1 VKISVAL
8 PRFKSKTEHVVNDV
22 FNLTQVKQ
30 NIRKAMKRV
39 AGIFLIA
46 LLGGAVSLGLYKT
59 FEKKQLYNHSRPE
72 GIPIRQVSYN
82 QSEAFN
88 QPDFE
93 AAASIS
99 VHAVVHIK
107 SEFQKKSMVYD
118 DFFEF
123 FNFGGRTQPREYTTP
138 YSAMGSGVIVSPDG
152 YIVTNN
158 HVVQEA
164 TNVTV
169 TLNDKREYKASVV
182 GTDPSTDLALIKIDE
197 QSLPFLTYGNSD
209 EVKIGEWVLA
219 VGNPFNLT
227 STVTA
232 GIVSAKAR
240 NINILG
246 SQGAIESFIQTDA
259 AINPGNSGGA
269 LVNTRG
275 ELIGINAAIASGT
288 GYYTGYSFAIP
299 VNIVKK
305 VVGDFTKFGKIQRAY
320 IGVYYREI
328 DDQFAKEKG
337 FTDLRGI
344 YVDDVVE
351 GGPSAI
357 AGLKSGDVII
367 RIDNIPVNGKA
378 ELMELIGQKNPGDKI
393 TILIN
398 RDGKEYELP
407 LTLQSEESKIIAEN
421 ENKAVVQGATFEAL
435 SSKEKEMLNID
446 YGFKILSLVNGKLKS
461 AGISAGF
468 ILLSVDRKPVRSIQD
483 LKQML
488 TNREGGVLIEGLYP
502 NGLRAY
508 YGIGL

>member
-1 VKISVAL
+1 
-8 PRFKSKTEHVVNDV
+8 
-22 FNLTQVKQ
+22 
-30 NIRKAMKRV
+30 MKRI
-39 AGIFLIA
+39 AGIFMIA
-46 LLGGAVSLGLYKT
+46 LIGGGVALGLYKV
-59 FEKKQLYNHSRPE
+59 FEKKQHYFESRPQ
-72 GIPIRQVSYN
+72 GIPVKQVSFN
-82 QSEAFN
+82 AGAAFN

-93 AAASIS
+93 AAAQLS

-107 SEFQKKSMVYD
+107 SEFQKKSLVYD

-123 FNFGGRTQPREYTTP
+123 FNFGGRPQPREYSTP
-138 YSAMGSGVIVSPDG
+138 YSAMGSGVIVSQDG

-164 TNVTV
+164 TDIMV
-169 TLNDKREYKASVV
+169 TLNDKREFNATII
-182 GTDPSTDLALIKIDE
+182 GTDPSTDLALIKID
-197 QSLPFLTYGNSD
+197 QDGLPFLTYGNSD

-259 AINPGNSGGA
+259 AVNSGNSGGA

-299 VNIVKK
+299 VNLVKK
-305 VVGDFTKFGKIQRAY
+305 VVGDFMKFGKIQRAY
-320 IGVYYREI
+320 LGVYYREI
-328 DDQFAKEKG
+328 DDQFAKEKK
-337 FTDLRGI
+337 FSDLRGI

-351 GGPSAI
+351 GGPAQT
-357 AGLKSGDVII
+357 AGMLSGDVII
-367 RIDNIPVNGKA
+367 RIDNMPVNGKA
-378 ELMELIGQKNPGDKI
+378 ELMELIGQKNPGDKANVVV
-393 TILIN
+393 N
-398 RDGKEYELP
+398 RDGKEIE
-407 LTLQSEESKIIAEN
+407 LTLIMQSEDSRLASEKGDKVII
-421 ENKAVVQGATFEAL
+421 QGATFEPL
-435 SSKEKEMLNID
+435 TTNEKSRLNVD
-446 YGFKILSLVNGKLKS
+446 YGFKITSLANGKLKS

-468 ILLSVDRKPVRSIQD
+468 IVLSVDRKPLRTTRD
-483 LKQML
+483 LKESL
-488 TNREGGVLIEGLYP
+488 TNRQGGVLIEGLYP

>member
-1 VKISVAL
+1 
-8 PRFKSKTEHVVNDV
+8 
-22 FNLTQVKQ
+22 
-30 NIRKAMKRV
+30 MKRI

-46 LLGGAVSLGLYKT
+46 LLGGAVSLGLYT
-59 FEKKQLYNHSRPE
+59 AFEKKQHFFSSRPE

-82 QSEAFN
+82 PSAAFDA
-88 QPDFE
+88 PDFE
-93 AAASIS
+93 AAAAIS

-107 SEFQKKSMVYD
+107 SEFQKKSLVYD

-123 FNFGGRTQPREYTTP
+123 FNFGGRPQPREYSTP
-138 YSAMGSGVIVSPDG
+138 YSAMGSGVIVAQDG

-164 TNVTV
+164 TDVTV
-169 TLNDKREYKASVV
+169 TLNDKRVYKAAIVA
-182 GTDPSTDLALIKIDE
+182 TDPSTDLALIKIEE
-197 QSLPFLTYGNSD
+197 QALPFLTYGNSD
-209 EVKIGEWVLA
+209 DVKIGEWVLA

-259 AINPGNSGGA
+259 AVNSGNSGGA

-305 VVGDFTKFGKIQRAY
+305 VVGDFMKFGKIQRAY
-320 IGVYYREI
+320 LGVYYREI

-344 YVDDVVE
+344 YIDDVVE
-351 GGPSAI
+351 GGPA
-357 AGLKSGDVII
+357 ALGGVKSGDVII
-367 RIDNIPVNGKA
+367 RIDNNPVNGKA
-378 ELMELIGQKNPGDKI
+378 ELMEMIGQKNPGDKVTVI
-393 TILIN
+393 VH
-398 RDGKEYELP
+398 REGKEYELA
-407 LTLQSEESKIIAEN
+407 LTMQSEDSKTVAEKERKVII
-421 ENKAVVQGATFEAL
+421 QGATFEAL
-435 SSKEKEMLNID
+435 SANEKAKLNVD
-446 YGFKILSLVNGKLKS
+446 YGFKITSLANGKLRN

-468 ILLSVDRKPVRSIQD
+468 ILLSVDRKPLRTTQD
-483 LKQML
+483 LRETL
-488 TNREGGVLIEGLYP
+488 TNRQGGVLIEGLYP

>member
-1 VKISVAL
+1 
-8 PRFKSKTEHVVNDV
+8 
-22 FNLTQVKQ
+22 
-30 NIRKAMKRV
+30 MKRI
-39 AGIFLIA
+39 AGIFFIA

-59 FEKKQLYNHSRPE
+59 FEKKQHFFSSRPE

-82 QSEAFN
+82 SSAAFST
-88 QPDFE
+88 PDFE
-93 AAASIS
+93 AAAAVSI
-99 VHAVVHIK
+99 HAVVHIK
-107 SEFQKKSMVYD
+107 SEFQKKSLVYD

-123 FNFGGRTQPREYTTP
+123 FNFGGRPQPREYSQP
-138 YSAMGSGVIVSPDG
+138 YSAMGSGVILSQDG

-158 HVVQEA
+158 HVVQDA
-164 TNVTV
+164 TNVTI
-169 TLNDKREYKASVV
+169 TLNDKREYKASVI

-197 QSLPFLTYGNSD
+197 QGLPFLTYGNSD

-259 AINPGNSGGA
+259 AVNPGNSGGA

-275 ELIGINAAIASGT
+275 ELVGINAAIASGT

-305 VVGDFTKFGKIQRAY
+305 VVSDFMKFGKIQRAY
-320 IGVYYREI
+320 LGVFYREI
-328 DDQFAKEKG
+328 DDQFAKDKG
-337 FTDLRGI
+337 FSDLRGI
-344 YVDDVVE
+344 YIDDVVE
-351 GGPSAI
+351 GGPAAL
-357 AGLKSGDVII
+357 AGVKSGDVII
-367 RIDNIPVNGKA
+367 RMENNPVNGKA
-378 ELMELIGQKNPGDKI
+378 ELMEMIGQKNPGDKVSI
-393 TILIN
+393 IVN
-398 RDGKEYELP
+398 REGKEYELP
-407 LTLQSEESKIIAEN
+407 LTLQSEESKLVSEKG
-421 ENKAVVQGATFEAL
+421 NKITIHGATFEAL
-435 SSKEKEMLNID
+435 SANEKARLNID
-446 YGFKILSLVNGKLKS
+446 YGFKITSLANGKLKS

-468 ILLSVDRKPVRSIQD
+468 ILLSVDRKPLRTTQD
-483 LKQML
+483 LNETL
-488 TNREGGVLIEGLYP
+488 ANRQGGVLIEGLYP

>member
-1 VKISVAL
+1 
-8 PRFKSKTEHVVNDV
+8 
-22 FNLTQVKQ
+22 
-30 NIRKAMKRV
+30 MKRI
-39 AGIFLIA
+39 AGILLIA
-46 LLGGAVSLGLYKT
+46 MIGGAVSLGLYKA
-59 FEKKQLYNHSRPE
+59 FEKKQYYLQPRPE
-72 GIPIRQVSYN
+72 GIPVRQASYIP
-82 QSEAFN
+82 SAAFN

-93 AAASIS
+93 AAAAIS

-123 FNFGGRTQPREYTTP
+123 FNFGQRPQPHEYISP
-138 YSAMGSGVIVSPDG
+138 YSAMGSGVIISPEG

-158 HVVQEA
+158 HVVQDA
-164 TNVTV
+164 TDILV
-169 TLNDKREYKASVV
+169 TLNDKREYKGTII
-182 GTDPSTDLALIKIDE
+182 GTDPSTDLALIRIGEKG
-197 QSLPFLTYGNSD
+197 LPFLTYGNSD

-299 VNIVKK
+299 VNIVRK
-305 VVGDFTKFGKIQRAY
+305 VVEDFMKFGKIQRAY
-320 IGVYYREI
+320 LGLYYREI

-351 GGPSAI
+351 GGPAAI
-357 AGLKSGDVII
+357 AGIRQGDVIV
-367 RIDNIPVNGKA
+367 RIDNNHINGKA
-378 ELMELIGQKNPGDKI
+378 ELMEIIGQKNPGDKVTVI
-393 TILIN
+393 VM
-398 RDGKEYELP
+398 RDGRESELA
-407 LTLQSEESKIIAEN
+407 LTMQSEESQVASVRDSKMN
-421 ENKAVVQGATFEAL
+421 YQGATFSPVTL
-435 SSKEKEMLNID
+435 NEKRKFNID
-446 YGFKILSLVNGKLKS
+446 YGFKITALQNGKLKN

-468 ILLSVDRKPVRSIQD
+468 IVLSVDRKPIRTTQD
-483 LKQML
+483 LKEAL
-488 TNREGGVLIEGLYP
+488 TNRQGGILIEGIYP

>member
-1 VKISVAL
+1 MERRTI
-8 PRFKSKTEHVVNDV
+8 
-22 FNLTQVKQ
+22 
-30 NIRKAMKRV
+30 KRV
-39 AGIFLIA
+39 AGILLIA
-46 LLGGAVSLGLYKT
+46 MIGGAVSLGMYKA
-59 FEKKQLYNHSRPE
+59 FESEQYVFNQRPE

-82 QSEAFN
+82 PSAAFN

-93 AAASIS
+93 AAAAIS

-107 SEFQKKSMVYD
+107 LEFQKKSLVYD

-123 FNFGGRTQPREYTTP
+123 FNFGGRPQPKEYISP
-138 YSAMGSGVIVSPDG
+138 YSAMGSGVVVAPDG

-158 HVVQEA
+158 HVVQDA
-164 TNVTV
+164 TGITV
-169 TLNDKREYKASVV
+169 TLNDKREYKAKVV
-182 GTDPSTDLALIKIDE
+182 GSDPSTDLALIKIDE
-197 QSLPFLTYGNSD
+197 NDLPFLTYGNSD

-305 VVGDFTKFGKIQRAY
+305 VVGDFMKFGSIQRAY
-320 IGVYYREI
+320 LGVYYREI
-328 DDQFAKEKG
+328 DDQFAKDQG
-337 FTDLRGI
+337 FSDLRGV
-344 YVDDVVE
+344 YVDDVVG
-351 GGPSAI
+351 GGPAEK
-357 AGLKSGDVII
+357 AGLKKGDVII
-367 RIDNIPVNGKA
+367 SIDTAPVNGKS
-378 ELMELIGQKNPGDKI
+378 ELMEIIGQKNPGDKV
-393 TILIN
+393 TVVVH
-398 RDGKEYELP
+398 REGKEFSLP
-407 LTLQSEESKIIAEN
+407 LTMTSEESSKVYVKNDQLIIH
-421 ENKAVVQGATFEAL
+421 GATFQAL
-435 SSKEKEMLNID
+435 NEDEKAKLNLD
-446 YGFKILSLVNGKLKS
+446 YGFKITRVDEGKLKNS
-461 AGISAGF
+461 GIRAGF
-468 ILLSVDRKPVRSIQD
+468 ILLTIDRQPVRTTSD
-483 LKQML
+483 L
-488 TNREGGVLIEGLYP
+488 REALSGHNGGVLLEGVYP